1 MTNLNDIYD
10 YQRLNGNH
18 LHHPLHQQQQ
28 QNFRNNNS
36 NYGAH
41 FHPQQ
46 QQQQHRTSHHQHH
59 FANNDD
65 LDNEFISDNDADDNN
80 DDHILNK
87 IIGNGGGGSIHANA
101 TQINDIYNRSCIEP
115 TKGWDVFVD
124 TPPEDEDETLS
135 SKWIEKI
142 LKFLKLI
149 TFLLTFLIVL
159 FTAVFSKSVVLFMTS
174 MIRSNRT
181 VPVCAQGIPGLER
194 DKKYVAVY
202 QPDDPER
209 IAWIWSLFF
218 ILVFPEFMTL
228 FRSVRICTFKSY
240 RIPTK
245 SIFFTVFAIET
256 IHTLGMVLLI
266 FIIFPSLDVVKGAM
280 LTNCLCFIPS
290 MLAIFSRREDESKYK
305 TFLDI
310 ISMIIQAAAIIMWPI
325 MMQEERIPTPYNPIL
340 IPIACIMISLGWWE
354 NYLDKNSNFNFIQQM
369 AKIKQKFHRTRYFI
383 YIFISIWKVLLIFI
397 SMFASLYYI
406 DGSISF
412 AIFGKFR
419 EAFGQHKILI
429 QRDRSDLL
437 EFANTDQ
444 FVGVESET
452 FEFNSRSLT
461 SLWLVF
467 MQIIATWLC
476 YVVAKFT
483 CKICIQGF
491 SFAFP
496 ISLTVPVTIS
506 VLITFCGIHFE
517 NRCPLSDFWIPKYLF
532 WFCQEEPFS
541 EFLMKPH
548 AFLWV
553 AWLLSQIWIS
563 VHIWNPKCERLATT
577 EKIFVLP
584 MYNSVLID
592 QSLAMNRRRDDEEV
606 IKSEDINL
614 DNDGTTM
621 QDPSQH
627 YETISDQDDKKKK
640 DKETYSTDQIIRIYA
655 VATMW
660 HETTEEMLQML
671 KSVMRMDEDQCARRN
686 AQKYLRIIDPDYYE
700 FEVHIFF
707 DDAFELCDE
716 NDEDM
721 VVNRF
726 VKQFVQV
733 IDTAASYVHQ
743 CNIKLKVPK
752 KYPTPYGGRLEWLM
766 PGQNKLIAHLKD
778 KMKIRH
784 RKRWS
789 QVMYMYYLLGHKIME
804 LPIDVNRKAMIA
816 ENTYLLTLDGDINF
830 RPHAV
835 QLLVDLMKKNKNL
848 GAACGRIHPVGTG
861 FMYWYQKFEYA
872 IGHWLQKATEH
883 MIGCVLCSPGC
894 FSLFRAKALMDDNV
908 MRKYTTKSEEALH
921 YVQYDQGE
929 DRWLC
934 TLLLQRGY
942 RVEYSAA
949 SDAYTHCPE
958 GFGEFYTQRR
968 RWAPSTMANIM
979 DLLCDYKR
987 TVKVNDNIS
996 LPYIIYQGMLMVGTI
1011 LGPGTIFL
1019 MLVGAV
1025 NAVFRISNWD
1035 SFIWNFIPILM
1046 FIIVCF
1052 LAKNEA
1058 QIFVAQILS
1067 AAYCLLMMAVFVGQ
1081 AIQMTEDGL
1090 GSPSA
1095 IFFLSLTGSFIVAG
1109 LLHPQ
1114 EISCLGPLLLYFLSI
1129 PCMYLLLILYSLI
1142 NLNVVT
1148 WGTREVQS
1156 KKTKKELE
1164 EERKAQEEIKK
1175 KSLLGF
1181 LNMTNENQ
1189 EEGSITF
1196 NLANLCKC
1204 MLFTYPKPNEEAI
1217 HLMKI
1222 QDQLEDINKKVNQ
1235 MGKTIEHQHKHHHGH
1250 GKASSHH
1257 GQHHRGLNTVN
1268 ECFTDEEEAAA
1279 ATSLLDDIVKHES
1292 NSHHKEDDCKSS
1304 MDSGSNSLK
1313 LDDDDDDRMIE
1324 LRNERDESLNPYW
1337 IEDKDLKNGEVAYLH
1352 PAEIQFWRDLID
1364 KYLLPIEQNK
1374 DHQARVAADLK
1385 ELRNRV
1391 FFGFFMLNALFVL
1404 SVFLLQLNKEILHV
1418 DWPLGV
1424 RENITI
1430 NPDTNEFIVEKEYLE
1445 LEPIGLVFVIFFG
1458 SILIIQF
1465 VGMLFHRFAT
1475 LSHILA
1481 SVELSWCSPKIE
1493 DMSEDA
1499 FIDKNAIQIVR
1510 HLQRLRGIDE
1520 DDKSSEESPYG
1531 NRVEKRK
1538 TIYNLEKRMKKP
1550 RTIGTLD
1557 VAFRKRFLN
1566 ISNNINEDTPILGGI
1581 RSKEH
1586 FLALQRRKNT
1596 LIANDDNDQAIVSNN
1611 NSGMQ
1616 TLGAKNEFTR
1626 NTRQR
1631 STLDTK
1637 RPSKG
1642 PAPNP
1647 PPNQYGIPNP
1657 SFNGNESDNDN
1668 DNSIDDAHATTMNL
1682 SIYGA
1687 NNTNINNTRNHR
1699 RTTNFRQKNR
1709 NSDLNSEL

>member
-1 MTNLNDIYD
+1 MNNLNDIYD
-10 YQRLNGNH
+10 YQRLNGGHLPMNYRSNH
-18 LHHPLHQQQQ
+18 YGHHHFQTPKDLHNQFLSDDNDEEDDEDNHQTNGGSK
-28 QNFRNNNS
+28 NFRNSTLNEKGQNN
-36 NYGAH
+36 
-41 FHPQQ
+41 
-46 QQQQHRTSHHQHH
+46 
-59 FANNDD
+59 
-65 LDNEFISDNDADDNN
+65 
-80 DDHILNK
+80 
-87 IIGNGGGGSIHANA
+87 NGGMV
-101 TQINDIYNRSCIEP
+101 NDLYNRSCAEP
-115 TKGWDVFVD
+115 TKSWDVFVV

-142 LKFLKLI
+142 LKLLKLFTYLV
-149 TFLLTFLIVL
+149 TFVIVL
-159 FTAVFSKSVVLFMTS
+159 LSAVFSKSIVLFMTS

-181 VPVCAQGIPGLER
+181 VPVCSQGIPGLER

-202 QPDDPER
+202 QADDPER
-209 IAWIWSLFF
+209 IAWIWSLF
-218 ILVFPEFMTL
+218 IVLIIPEFMTL

-240 RIPTK
+240 RFPTK
-245 SIFFTVFAIET
+245 WTFLTVRFVFVTRNQNNKWSRFWSIKVFFIES
-256 IHTLGMVLLI
+256 IHTIGLVILI
-266 FIIFPSLDVVKGAM
+266 FIIFPSLDVIKGAM
-280 LTNCLCFIPS
+280 LTNCFCFIPS
-290 MLAIFSRREDESKYK
+290 MLAIFSRRKDEAKYK
-305 TFLDI
+305 IFLDTISMLIQTAAFI
-310 ISMIIQAAAIIMWPI
+310 IWPMIIQD
-325 MMQEERIPTPYNPIL
+325 ERMPVTYNPSL
-340 IPIACIMISLGWWE
+340 IPIVCIMISLGWWE
-354 NYLDKNSNFNFIQQM
+354 NYLDKNSRFSFIRSL
-369 AKIKQKFHRTRYFI
+369 AKIKQKFHRTRYLI
-383 YIFISIWKVLLIFI
+383 YVFVSIWKVLLIFI
-397 SMFASLYYI
+397 TMFSCLYYI
-406 DGSISF
+406 DGSVSF

-419 EAFGQHKILI
+419 EAFGHHKILI

-444 FVGVESET
+444 FVGVEGET
-452 FEFNSRSLT
+452 FEINSRSST
-461 SLWLVF
+461 AYWLIF
-467 MQIIATWLC
+467 IQIVATWLC

-496 ISLTVPVTIS
+496 ISLTVPICIS

-517 NRCPLSDFWIPKYLF
+517 NRCPLSDFWIPKYMF
-532 WFCQEEPFS
+532 WYCQEEPFS

-553 AWLLSQIWIS
+553 AWLLSQIWVS

-577 EKIFVLP
+577 EKIFILP
-584 MYNSVLID
+584 MYTSVLID

-614 DNDGTTM
+614 DSDGTTM

-627 YETISDQDDKKKK
+627 YETISDQDDKNKKQ
-640 DKETYSTDQIIRIYA
+640 KETYSSDQIIRIYA

-686 AQKYLRIIDPDYYE
+686 AQKYLRVVDPDYYE

-726 VKQFVQV
+726 VKQFVEV

-848 GAACGRIHPVGTG
+848 GAACGRIHPVGSG

-1035 SFIWNFIPILM
+1035 SFIWNFIPILL
-1046 FIIVCF
+1046 FITVCF

-1058 QIFVAQILS
+1058 QIFVAQVLS

-1114 EISCLGPLLLYFLSI
+1114 EISCLAPLLLYFLSI

-1222 QDQLEDINKKVNQ
+1222 QDQLEDINKKVNH
-1235 MGKTIEHQHKHHHGH
+1235 MGKIIDHQQRHSAHHETKVLEQGKHNRLVGGINESADEDEIASLIVEEQ
-1250 GKASSHH
+1250 GKEEINNGDPNENQKDHDGSS
-1257 GQHHRGLNTVN
+1257 
-1268 ECFTDEEEAAA
+1268 
-1279 ATSLLDDIVKHES
+1279 
-1292 NSHHKEDDCKSS
+1292 SS
-1304 MDSGSNSLK
+1304 MTSSSIK
-1313 LDDDDDDRMIE
+1313 LDEDDDDDDRIVM
-1324 LRNERDESLNPYW
+1324 RQERDDSLNPYW

-1352 PAEIQFWRDLID
+1352 PAEILFWKDLLE
-1364 KYLLPIEQNK
+1364 KYLFPIEQNK
-1374 DHQARVAADLK
+1374 EHQARVAADLK

-1418 DWPLGV
+1418 DWPLGI

-1430 NPDTNEFIVEKEYLE
+1430 NPETNEFIVEKEYLE

-1499 FIDKNAIQIVR
+1499 FIDKNAVQIAR

-1596 LIANDDNDQAIVSNN
+1596 LMNDDQIDARIN

-1616 TLGAKNEFTR
+1616 TLGVKNEFVR
-1626 NTRQR
+1626 NNRQR

-1637 RPSKG
+1637 RPSKSLQQKQSQ
-1642 PAPNP
+1642 PQP
-1647 PPNQYGIPNP
+1647 QLSFVGIPNP
-1657 SFNGNESDNDN
+1657 SFNKTESEDEITHGGGFDIENGN
-1668 DNSIDDAHATTMNL
+1668 NSGRTINL
-1682 SIYGA
+1682 SMY
-1687 NNTNINNTRNHR
+1687 NSSSRKKSTNNHR
-1699 RTTNFRQKNR
+1699 HSN
-1709 NSDLNSEL
+1709 NSEL

>member
-1 MTNLNDIYD
+1 MDRENIEIFKI
-10 YQRLNGNH
+10 NH
-18 LHHPLHQQQQ
+18 IFNH
-28 QNFRNNNS
+28 
-36 NYGAH
+36 
-41 FHPQQ
+41 
-46 QQQQHRTSHHQHH
+46 
-59 FANNDD
+59 
-65 LDNEFISDNDADDNN
+65 
-80 DDHILNK
+80 
-87 IIGNGGGGSIHANA
+87 
-101 TQINDIYNRSCIEP
+101 IYNR
-115 TKGWDVFVD
+115 
-124 TPPEDEDETLS
+124 
-135 SKWIEKI
+135 
-142 LKFLKLI
+142 
-149 TFLLTFLIVL
+149 IVL
-159 FTAVFSKSVVLFMTS
+159 CRFLQKYRIVYDINDTIKSYCT
-174 MIRSNRT
+174 
-181 VPVCAQGIPGLER
+181 GLC
-194 DKKYVAVY
+194 
-202 QPDDPER
+202 
-209 IAWIWSLFF
+209 
-218 ILVFPEFMTL
+218 T
-228 FRSVRICTFKSY
+228 SVRICTFKSY
-240 RIPTK
+240 RIPSK
-245 SIFFTVFAIET
+245 SIFFTVFAIES
-256 IHTLGMVLLI
+256 IHTLGLVILI

-290 MLAIFSRREDESKYK
+290 ILAIFSRREDESKYK

-310 ISMIIQAAAIIMWPI
+310 ISMIIQAAAFIIWPI
-325 MMQEERIPTPYNPIL
+325 MMQEERIPAPYNPFL
-340 IPIACIMISLGWWE
+340 IPIVCIMISLGWWE

-383 YIFISIWKVLLIFI
+383 YIFISIWKVLLIFL
-397 SMFASLYYI
+397 SMFACLYYI
-406 DGSISF
+406 DGSTSL

-444 FVGVESET
+444 FVGVEGES
-452 FEFNSRSLT
+452 FEINSRSLA

-467 MQIIATWLC
+467 MQIVATWLC

-592 QSLAMNRRRDDEEV
+592 QSLAMNRRRDDEEI

-614 DNDGTTM
+614 DSDGTTM

-640 DKETYSTDQIIRIYA
+640 DKETFSADQIIRIYA

-733 IDTAASYVHQ
+733 MDTAASYVHQ

-752 KYPTPYGGRLEWLM
+752 KYPTPYGGRLEWIM

-778 KMKIRH
+778 KVKIRH

-1035 SFIWNFIPILM
+1035 SFFWNFVPILL

-1052 LAKNEA
+1052 LAKNDA

-1129 PCMYLLLILYSLI
+1129 PCIQ
-1142 NLNVVT
+1142 N
-1148 WGTREVQS
+1148 E
-1156 KKTKKELE
+1156 KELE

-1235 MGKTIEHQHKHHHGH
+1235 M
-1250 GKASSHH
+1250 
-1257 GQHHRGLNTVN
+1257 VN
-1268 ECFTDEEEAAA
+1268 ECFTDEEDAVA
-1279 ATSLLDDIVKHES
+1279 ATSLLDDIVNENRNQSTIKNETGS
-1292 NSHHKEDDCKSS
+1292 HKEDDDSKSS
-1304 MDSGSNSLK
+1304 MDSNSLR
-1313 LDDDDDDRMIE
+1313 LDDDDRIE

-1352 PAEIQFWRDLID
+1352 PAEIQFWKDLIE
-1364 KYLLPIEQNK
+1364 KYLFPIEQNK
-1374 DHQARVAADLK
+1374 DHQARVASDLK

-1499 FIDKNAIQIVR
+1499 FIDKNAVQIAR

-1596 LIANDDNDQAIVSNN
+1596 LIDDDQPIVSNN
-1611 NSGMQ
+1611 RNNNTGMQ
-1616 TLGAKNEFTR
+1616 TLGAKNEFVR
-1626 NTRQR
+1626 NIRQR

-1647 PPNQYGIPNP
+1647 PPPPQLPPSSALISTSNQYGIQNP
-1657 SFNGNESDNDN
+1657 SFNKNESEND
-1668 DNSIDDAHATTMNL
+1668 DIDDIDGDGMNVGGHTSSSRAMNL
-1682 SIYGA
+1682 SIYGS
-1687 NNTNINNTRNHR
+1687 NNPITTTTITNTRNKPP
-1699 RTTNFRQKNR
+1699 NLRQKNR
-1709 NSDLNSEL
+1709 NNDLNSEL